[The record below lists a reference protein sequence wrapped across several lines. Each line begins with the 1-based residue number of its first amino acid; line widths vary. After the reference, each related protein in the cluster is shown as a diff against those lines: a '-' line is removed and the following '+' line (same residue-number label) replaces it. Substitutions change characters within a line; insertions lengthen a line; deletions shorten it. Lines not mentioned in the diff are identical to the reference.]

1 MSSLQFTTLLKTVPH
16 TRYDAKWNLI
26 TWHPR
31 GVFDDALADEI
42 VGVIQSE
49 EDHEETPFHRYTDFG
64 GLTEIRLKIGHV
76 FQIAEQ
82 RREAA
87 EPVKSA
93 IFAETTVGYG
103 IARMYESLMEGAVI
117 QVRAFRVRA
126 AAAEWLGVPLDVL
139 LPDAG

>member
-1 MSSLQFTTLLKTVPH
+1 MNSPQLTTLLKEIPH
-16 TRYDAKWNLI
+16 THYHAKWNLM

-31 GVFDDALADEI
+31 GVFDDALADEV

-49 EDHEETPFHRYTDFG
+49 EDHEEAPFHRYTDFG
-64 GLTEIRLKIGHV
+64 RLTEIRLKIGHV

-87 EPVKSA
+87 VPVKSA
-93 IFAETTVGYG
+93 FFAQTTVGYG
-103 IARMYESLMEGAVI
+103 MARMYESLMEGAMI

-126 AAAEWLGVPLDVL
+126 AAAEWLGVPLDAL
-139 LPDAG
+139 LPDAD